1 MGLILLYMGLPVII
15 LIAVLVI
22 ILSYVKRVDR

>member
-1 MGLILLYMGLPVII
+1 MNSWMPVTII

-22 ILSYVKRVDR
+22 GFSMAGPRQTDP